1 MRKNII
7 FLSIVILGLNSS
19 LLCAASG
26 KKVFETYC
34 WGCHHQTAVAF
45 GPPFEEIASKRN
57 VDEMKAMITDPV
69 SVSKVFGYK
78 RNAMPSFQLSDE
90 NLTAIT
96 NYILSYASDDN
107 TTSDINATQEIN
119 KTIIEEPYMNI
130 ALKEKEVDDKKID
143 NKKGGN

>member
-7 FLSIVILGLNSS
+7 FLAIGVLGLTTSS
-19 LLCAASG
+19 LYAISG

-45 GPPFEEIASKRN
+45 GPHFEEIASKRTS
-57 VDEMKAMITDPV
+57 EEIKAMITDPA

-78 RNAMPSFQLSDE
+78 RNAMPRFTLSDE

-96 NYILSYASDDN
+96 KYILSFKAESN
-107 TTSDINATQEIN
+107 TTEELNSTMTKQADINNTS
-119 KTIIEEPYMNI
+119 
-130 ALKEKEVDDKKID
+130 KEKK
-143 NKKGGN
+143 